1 MKNVSLGK
9 QLQFVN
15 LKMLVLTHLSL
26 SSTSRPPMPP
36 SPAVWAVGEGQGPA
50 AGAEAAVCCGGLPGL
65 PPGSSRRPPWSDQHL
80 SPRNAEPARRA
91 TTAGCTDASCSRRL
105 FLLVTDVS
113 KFLRESEDGV
123 WRGRFRELLQNE
135 WRGGGLLPGFPAPLP
150 RTGLPWPRLT
160 ARPSPSV
167 RLTREDGQN
176 SEAGCL
182 AQRTGGSSKL
192 LA

>member
-15 LKMLVLTHLSL
+15 LKMLVLTPLSL
-26 SSTSRPPMPP
+26 SSTSRPPLPRCLCGGGGAGPGGWRRGCSLLRRLARLAPRFLPEAPLERPALVPSERRACPP
-36 SPAVWAVGEGQGPA
+36 SHD
-50 AGAEAAVCCGGLPGL
+50 
-65 PPGSSRRPPWSDQHL
+65 R
-80 SPRNAEPARRA
+80 
-91 TTAGCTDASCSRRL
+91 AGCTDASRSRRL

-135 WRGGGLLPGFPAPLP
+135 WRGGGGLPGSPAPLP

-160 ARPSPSV
+160 ARTSPSGSH
-167 RLTREDGQN
+167 RKMG
-176 SEAGCL
+176 
-182 AQRTGGSSKL
+182 RTLKQVVWPGELGVL
-192 LA
+192 